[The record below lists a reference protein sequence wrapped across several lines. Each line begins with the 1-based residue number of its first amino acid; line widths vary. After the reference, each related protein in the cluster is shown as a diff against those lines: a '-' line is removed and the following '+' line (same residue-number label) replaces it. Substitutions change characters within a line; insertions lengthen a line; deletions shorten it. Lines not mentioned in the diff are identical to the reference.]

1 MKKYIT
7 LAALLAAGTAC
18 ANAAEFTL
26 DEANYTSTGGASI
39 TLGSA
44 SAALTAVVVLDVDAL
59 KGVMLA
65 GSELS
70 KHTLIDFI
78 DTDTNDIGLQTN
90 YTSDGSKITTSGIYG
105 TWNQGGAYKVG
116 LETDKGIGFQ
126 NEDFWSGAVA
136 ASAALTYSYGTGT
149 TAAFSIAYENGDVV
163 TYGGDWNT
171 GLKGSSS
178 VFDSVLFD
186 TSIVEKSYLFTSVAT
201 ADQVKA
207 LSASAVPEPS
217 AFGMLAGLGAL
228 ALVASRRRRK

>member
-18 ANAAEFTL
+18 ANAAELTL
-26 DEANYTSTGGASI
+26 DDADYTSAGGSAI
-39 TLGSA
+39 TLTSDSG
-44 SAALTAVVVLDVDAL
+44 ALTAVVVLDVDAL

-65 GSELS
+65 GSDLG
-70 KHTLIDFI
+70 KYTLIDFI
-78 DTDTNDIGLQTN
+78 DSDTNDIGLQTN
-90 YTSDGSKITTSGIYG
+90 YTSEGGKIKTSGIYG
-105 TWNQGGAYKVG
+105 TWNQGSAYKIG
-116 LETDKGIGFQ
+116 LETEKGIGFQ

-136 ASAALTYSYGTGT
+136 ASAALTYSYDTGT
-149 TAAFSIAYENGDVV
+149 TAVFSIAYENGSIA

-171 GLKGSSS
+171 TLRGNTV
-178 VFDSVLFD
+178 VFDSVSFD
-186 TSIVEKSYLFTSVAT
+186 TGIVEKSYLFTSVAT
-201 ADQVKA
+201 VDQVKA